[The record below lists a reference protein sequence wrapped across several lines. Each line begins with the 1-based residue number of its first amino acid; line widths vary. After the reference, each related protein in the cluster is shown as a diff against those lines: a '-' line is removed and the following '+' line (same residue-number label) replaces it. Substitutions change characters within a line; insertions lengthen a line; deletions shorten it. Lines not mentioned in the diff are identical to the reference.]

1 MPKMS
6 SAQLSN
12 AERRPARTGT
22 KEDAALLPAAGI
34 SPAPAESRPP
44 LLQRAGALGFAGSLL
59 LWAAFPPLGWWPLAW
74 LAPIPW
80 LLLVRRQ
87 ELPGRH
93 PYRMLWLAG
102 CAFWLG
108 VLHWLRLPHPATSIG
123 WVALS
128 CYLAVYLPLFVG
140 LTRVAV
146 HRLRWP
152 LMLAAPAAWTGLE
165 LAQAHLLTGF
175 NMAAIGNSQ
184 YRWIALIQIADL
196 AGNYAIGFVVMFVA
210 ACLTQMAPI
219 EGRRLALWPLAPLAL
234 MLAAVLGYGVMRQSG
249 GEGRRGPRV
258 ALIQGSVDTE
268 LKHDPA
274 RQAQVQEQYSTLSL
288 EALREKPRPD
298 LLVWPETMYRNPL
311 LTCSADVKPPDEWTG
326 SVEEFKTELAR
337 RQNAIS
343 EDARWL
349 KVPLLLG
356 VDAAHYGLGTM
367 ERYNSALFID
377 SDGTLGARYD
387 KMHPVLFGEYV
398 PFARQFPWLCQ
409 LSPIGAGIDCG
420 AETPAFEIGGARLA
434 ANICYESCLPHLIRN
449 QVASLRGAGREPD
462 VLVNLTNDGW
472 FWGSSE
478 LDLHLM
484 CGVMRAVECRK
495 PFLVAANTGFSAWI
509 DADGRILKQGP
520 RRDQAVVIADV
531 RLDDRTSRYVTWGDW
546 PAGLCLAGCIVFAFA
561 GWRERRK
568 GAA

>member
-1 MPKMS
+1 MS
-6 SAQLSN
+6 SAKLSN
-12 AERRPARTGT
+12 PERRKQRPNAREG
-22 KEDAALLPAAGI
+22 AADVSVASA
-34 SPAPAESRPP
+34 SPAPGESRTP
-44 LLQRAGALGFAGSLL
+44 LLQRVGALGFAGSLL

-80 LLLVRRQ
+80 LQLIQQ
-87 ELPGRH
+87 EQLSGRH
-93 PYRMLWLAG
+93 PYRTLWLAG

-128 CYLAVYLPLFVG
+128 CYLAVYLPLFVA
-140 LTRVAV
+140 LCRVAV

-152 LMLAAPAAWTGLE
+152 LILAAPMVWTGLE

-175 NMAAIGNSQ
+175 NMAALGNSQ

-196 AGNYAIGFVVMFVA
+196 GGNYAVGFVVVFVA
-210 ACLTQMAPI
+210 ACLARMAPSQH
-219 EGRRLALWPLAPLAL
+219 RRLALWPLAPLAL
-234 MLAAVLGYGVMRQSG
+234 MLGVVLGYGVMRQSDG
-249 GEGRRGPRV
+249 AGRPGPRI
-258 ALIQGSVDTE
+258 ALLQGSVDTE

-274 RQAQVQEQYSTLSL
+274 RQAQIQEQYSSLSL
-288 EALREKPRPD
+288 QALREKPRPD

-311 LTCSADVKPPDEWTG
+311 LVCSADVKPPDEWHG
-326 SVEEFKTELAR
+326 SAEEFKAELAR

-349 KVPLLLG
+349 QVPLLLG
-356 VDAAHYGLGTM
+356 IDAAHYGPGTM
-367 ERYNSALFID
+367 ERYNSAQFIAD
-377 SDGTLGARYD
+377 DGTLGPRYD

-420 AETPAFEIGGARLA
+420 VKTPAFEVAGARLA

-449 QVASLRGAGREPD
+449 QVAELRGAGREPD

-484 CGVMRAVECRK
+484 CGVLRAVECRK

-509 DADGRILKQGP
+509 DADGHILKQGP
-520 RRDQAVVIADV
+520 RRDQEVVIADV
-531 RLDDRTSRYVTWGDW
+531 RLDERMSRYVNWGDW
-546 PAGLCLAGCIVFAFA
+546 PAGLCLAGCACFAFA

-568 GAA
+568 GTA